1 MKAKQVLFLL
11 LVFCAAQLA
20 AQTKWPYRA
29 LADSCAK
36 AGNFRAA
43 DSLYTLLIYVQPDA
57 ENYKA
62 RAGLRLK
69 TEPCRACGDL
79 FAASVLGDKN
89 AVNQFRR
96 NCYRAN
102 TTLLCERDSSSLFC
116 SRGKVTMKQK
126 IDTNYFRIRQTDTA
140 FQAIKTYYVSGKDT
154 LRLSADTCVMA
165 EPLRFKIYQYIGN
178 NNYYKSGT
186 ILPFVIG
193 LYSKPSENRLSVR
206 YLVTF
211 SHDGV
216 VLDAQPESGIRENVL
231 DDAMILR
238 LLNEM
243 PPIGNL
249 GCKPGA
255 YRYSFVIYFS
265 HQW

>member
-1 MKAKQVLFLL
+1 MKIKQVLFLL

-43 DSLYTLLIYVQPDA
+43 DSLYTILIYVQPDA

-62 RAGLRLK
+62 RADLRLK

-79 FAASVLGDKN
+79 FAASLLGDKN

-96 NCYRAN
+96 NCYRTN
-102 TTLLCERDSSSLFC
+102 TTMLCEPDSSSLFC
-116 SRGKVTMKQK
+116 SRGKVTLKQK
-126 IDTNYFRIRQTDTA
+126 IDANYFRIRQTDTA
-140 FQAIKTYYVSGKDT
+140 FRAIKTYYVSGNDT
-154 LRLSADTCVMA
+154 LRLSADTCVMS
-165 EPLRFKIYQYIGN
+165 ESLRFKIYKYIGDS
-178 NNYYKSGT
+178 NYYKSGT

-193 LYSKPSENRLSVR
+193 HYSKPSENRLSVR

-216 VLDAQPESGIRENVL
+216 VLDAQTESGIRENVL

-243 PPIGNL
+243 PPIGDL
-249 GCKPGA
+249 GCGAGA